1 MDVPRMYTM
10 LCISKL
16 TDGGIY
22 TAVNIVNSREEV
34 ASLLRYYIG
43 PPSQEVA
50 ATQSNRLWRK
60 EYTILNFHLWS
71 TNSVSSSGG
80 APDIPVVYKS
90 PRRLLLL
97 QTICKC
103 IVFSAQVQGI
113 LHPPHST
120 LCCLQYDKKLV
131 GSRICGMYLRWEYYY
146 ASLSLQKTVR
156 VTHLICSGSSWRS
169 SSSTLGCM
177 ES

>member
-22 TAVNIVNSREEV
+22 TVVNIVNSREEV

-43 PPSQEVA
+43 PPLQEVA

-97 QTICKC
+97 QAICKC
-103 IVFSAQVQGI
+103 IVFSANVQGKVF
-113 LHPPHST
+113 ST
-120 LCCLQYDKKLV
+120 FPIQHFVACSTTKSWWGLGYVVCISDGNIIMQVSHCRRLYV
-131 GSRICGMYLRWEYYY
+131 
-146 ASLSLQKTVR
+146 SLT
-156 VTHLICSGSSWRS
+156 
-169 SSSTLGCM
+169 
-177 ES
+177 